1 MISEIFIADPGAQGF
16 LVQALLWLTDATAS
30 VFLAVVLFTVIL
42 KLITLV
48 PDFISR
54 RSMRKNSLLME
65 EMRPELEKLQKQYAD
80 NKDLYNQKMMAVYKK
95 HGYSMFGACLP
106 SIISIVIFFVAI
118 SAFTNY
124 STYQNALYYMDMAK
138 SYSSVIYEGLDFDKD
153 GKYITIDDDGRLF
166 VNNEYFLLN
175 PNGTFETKDG
185 LVDYQVTTG
194 VDMADPTNPQNYF
207 TLTTN
212 SYITYKKYYIINEQG
227 EYVFHST
234 NSFTVN
240 KDELT
245 TIDGKTFSGAT
256 TEDAV
261 KFLKEIGAERAAET
275 WHNNGSS
282 FLWLKNIW
290 QPDTTMAHPLDTAMF
305 NTSGGCGACSSCYN
319 DYNNQAVLDNYED
332 LTAGLTEE
340 KASPN
345 GYFILVALTAL
356 SSLGMQLITTKSQ
369 KAQMELQ
376 TVDGRGAQ
384 QNKMMTWMMPI
395 LMVTFAF
402 VYTAA
407 FSIYITVSSI
417 IGMLTTLGINY
428 IVDKEFKKKEQALNK
443 NAVVRGRV
451 YTPKVEEKNQTP
463 KKKKVK
469 KNNEVPES
477 HFLRASADKN
487 RRKK

>member
-16 LVQALLWLTDATAS
+16 LVQSLLWLTDATAS

-42 KLITLV
+42 KLITLI

-153 GKYITIDDDGRLF
+153 GKYITIGDDGRIF
-166 VNNEYFLLN
+166 VDNEYFLLN
-175 PNGTFETKDG
+175 QSGTIQTSDG
-185 LVDYQVTTG
+185 NVEYLVTTG
-194 VDMADPTNPQNYF
+194 VDMADPTNPQSYF

-212 SYITYKKYYIINEQG
+212 SYITYKKYYTINEEG
-227 EYVFHST
+227 KYVFHNANT
-234 NSFTVN
+234 FIVN
-240 KDELT
+240 KDKLT
-245 TIDGKTFSGAT
+245 TIDGVEFKGSTD
-256 TEDAV
+256 EDAV
-261 KFLKEIGAERAAET
+261 KFLKEVGAERAAET
-275 WHNNGSS
+275 WRNNGSG
-282 FLWLKNIW
+282 FLWMKNIW

-319 DYNNQAVLDNYED
+319 DYNNQTILDNYND

-340 KASPN
+340 KTAPN

-356 SSLGMQLITTKSQ
+356 SSLGMQLVTSKSQ

-407 FSIYITVSSI
+407 FSIYIIVSSV
-417 IGMLTTLGINY
+417 IGIGFTFAINF
-428 IVDKEFKKKEQALNK
+428 IVDREFKKKAESKGAT
-443 NAVVRGRV
+443 VVRGRV
-451 YTPKVEEKNQTP
+451 YTPKVEEKKAPQ
-463 KKKKVK
+463 KQKKVK
-469 KNNEVPES
+469 KNSEVPDS

>member
-1 MISEIFIADPGAQGF
+1 MISEIFIQDPGAQSF
-16 LVQALLWLTDATAS
+16 LVKCIMWLTDATAS

-48 PDFISR
+48 PDFLSR

-106 SIISIVIFFVAI
+106 TIITIVIFFIAI

-138 SYSSVIYEGLDFDKD
+138 SYSSVIYEGLDFDKE
-153 GKYITIDDDGRLF
+153 GKYITIGDDGRLF

-175 PNGTFETKDG
+175 PIGTIETENGAVNYE
-185 LVDYQVTTG
+185 VTTG
-194 VDMADPTNPQNYF
+194 VDMADPTNPQSYF

-212 SYITYKKYYIINEQG
+212 SYITYIKYYVVNEQG
-227 EYVFHST
+227 EYVFHS
-234 NSFTVN
+234 VN
-240 KDELT
+240 NFKVNADALT
-245 TIDGKTFSGAT
+245 TIDGKTFEGST
-256 TEDAV
+256 TEEAV
-261 KFLKEIGAERAAET
+261 AFLKGIGAERAAET
-275 WHNNGSS
+275 WNNNGAG
-282 FLWLKNIW
+282 FLWMKNIW

-305 NTSGGCGACSSCYN
+305 NTSGSCGACASCYN
-319 DYNNQAVLDNYED
+319 DYNNQAVLDNYAD
-332 LTAGLTEE
+332 LTAGLEDV
-340 KASPN
+340 KNSPN
-345 GYFILVALTAL
+345 GYYILVALTAL
-356 SSLGMQLITTKSQ
+356 SSLAMQLVTSKSQ

-407 FSIYITVSSI
+407 FSIYITLSSL
-417 IGMLTTLGINY
+417 IGMLTTVVINR
-428 IVDKEFKKKEQALNK
+428 IVDKQFKNKKPETA
-443 NAVVRGRV
+443 NATIRGRV
-451 YTPKVEEKNQTP
+451 YTPKPQEQKKEQP
-463 KKKKVK
+463 KKKAK
-469 KNNEVPES
+469 KNSDVPDS